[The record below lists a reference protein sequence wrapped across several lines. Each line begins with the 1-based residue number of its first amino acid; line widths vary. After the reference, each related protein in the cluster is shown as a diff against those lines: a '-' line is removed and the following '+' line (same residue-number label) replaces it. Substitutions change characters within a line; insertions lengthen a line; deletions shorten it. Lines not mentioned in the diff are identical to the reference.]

1 MSVEALLPR
10 SGRSVL
16 ETMNGFLA
24 ALMENGVVDALLV
37 PTEVPSGKNVTQA
50 LVRDKAKLAAAV
62 PVSPVMPVNSAT
74 LVSNLT
80 VDQGTG
86 KLGVVLR
93 SCEIRAL
100 VELTKLKQA
109 NLENVVI
116 IGVDC
121 PGSYTVADYASVVD
135 GIEGDAPKAHRFVE
149 KALKGE
155 TFQWEGCGQRTACR
169 ICERPAP
176 EFGDIRIGFFGATSG
191 DALAVELS
199 ETVAEVG
206 LDRLGLVEG
215 KAEGRPAAL
224 DRLIREREYAR
235 DRAFAEVR
243 ETTHSPSGLL
253 GYFAACL
260 TCHNCSV
267 TCPICYC
274 KQCVFTTSTFEHSS
288 SQYMRR
294 AARKGA
300 LRMPGDTVLYQLTR
314 MNHMVTSCVGC
325 GQCESGCPSRI
336 PLAAI
341 FRSIGQK
348 VQALYDYVPGR
359 SLEEPPPVTTFRE
372 NELKFVSR

>member
-1 MSVEALLPR
+1 MKREALLPG
-10 SGRSVL
+10 SGRGLL
-16 ETMNGFLA
+16 ETINGFLA
-24 ALMENGVVDALLV
+24 ALLENGVVDTLLV
-37 PTEVPSGKNVTQA
+37 PMEDPTGRNVTQV
-50 LVRDKAKLAAAV
+50 LVRDGARLAAAV

-74 LVSNLT
+74 VVSNLT
-80 VDQGTG
+80 VDQGKG
-86 KLGVVLR
+86 RLGVVLR

-100 VELTKLKQA
+100 VELVKLKQA
-109 NLENVVI
+109 CLEKVVI

-121 PGSYTVADYASVVD
+121 PGSYTVPDYGAMVASM
-135 GIEGDAPKAHRFVE
+135 EGEGPKAHRFVE
-149 KALKGE
+149 QALGKDS
-155 TFQWEGCGQRTACR
+155 FQWEGAELRAACR
-169 ICERPAP
+169 ICERPVP
-176 EFGDIRIGFFGATSG
+176 EFGDVLIGFLGLSVG
-191 DALAVELS
+191 DPLVVELG
-199 ETVAEVG
+199 ERVAEVELG
-206 LDRLGLVEG
+206 RLGLVEG
-215 KAEGRPAAL
+215 RAEGRAAVVNAL
-224 DRLIREREYAR
+224 VREREEAR

-243 ETTHSPSGLL
+243 AATNSPQGLL

-300 LRMPGDTVLYQLTR
+300 LRMPADTVLYQLTR

-325 GQCESGCPSRI
+325 GQCESGCPSQI

-348 VQALYDYVPGR
+348 VQAIYDYVPGR

-372 NELKFVSR
+372 NELGFVSR